1 MAPEASPPEADPN
14 FGPDWGDEAW
24 QEDRPVFNREEQVD
38 HGGRKVKVLVV
49 TPEARKHWSDKNP
62 KKFNP
67 ETALKII
74 QYVGG
79 GSFLEQAALAAGICR
94 MTLQNWIKAGEN
106 PAHPRSTEE
115 LRAWKRALDEAEA
128 FAEARAVAG
137 ILQAGTVQ
145 WQAFAW
151 YLERKHWV
159 RWGKKDT
166 SMLAN
171 PDGTP
176 LTPQQV
182 AFTIVD
188 PKSEDEL
195 DEPAVPAAT

>member
-1 MAPEASPPEADPN
+1 MAKDATAPEPDSDH
-14 FGPDWGDEAW
+14 GPDWGDEAW
-24 QEDRPVFNREEQVD
+24 QEDRPVFDREEQID
-38 HGGRKVKVLVV
+38 KNTGRPVKVLVV
-49 TPEARKHWSDKNP
+49 PLEARKHWSDKNP
-62 KKFNP
+62 KKFSP

-79 GSFLEQAALAAGICR
+79 GSFLEQAALAGGICR
-94 MTLQNWIKAGEN
+94 MTLQNWIKAAEN
-106 PAHPRSTEE
+106 PDHPRSTEE

-137 ILQAGTVQ
+137 ILQAGMIQ

-151 YLERKHWV
+151 YLERKHWN

-171 PDGTP
+171 PDGSP

-188 PKSEDEL
+188 PKKK
-195 DEPAVPAAT
+195 DEPEEQPAT